1 MNTRTTHVYLVPG
14 LAADKEIF
22 KNTQL
27 PAPQYTIHVIS
38 WLIPHRRET
47 IVDYA
52 ARMAVF
58 VTHENAVLVGVSF
71 GGIVAQEM
79 DFFLKLK
86 KLIIISSVKTKFE
99 LPMRFKIAQK
109 TRAYKLLPTGLFL
122 RSKNLTK
129 YALGPRSKKRLK
141 IYQDFFHIRNKTYL
155 DWAIKNMIEWKRTT
169 PLSKVYHIHGD
180 SDLVFP
186 IENIKDATII
196 YGGTHI
202 MLLNKALVINQKL
215 VDIITDN

>member
-86 KLIIISSVKTKFE
+86 K
-99 LPMRFKIAQK
+99 PRKIA
-109 TRAYKLLPTGLFL
+109 RFL
-122 RSKNLTK
+122 
-129 YALGPRSKKRLK
+129 
-141 IYQDFFHIRNKTYL
+141 
-155 DWAIKNMIEWKRTT
+155 
-169 PLSKVYHIHGD
+169 
-180 SDLVFP
+180 
-186 IENIKDATII
+186 
-196 YGGTHI
+196 
-202 MLLNKALVINQKL
+202 MLN
-215 VDIITDN
+215 